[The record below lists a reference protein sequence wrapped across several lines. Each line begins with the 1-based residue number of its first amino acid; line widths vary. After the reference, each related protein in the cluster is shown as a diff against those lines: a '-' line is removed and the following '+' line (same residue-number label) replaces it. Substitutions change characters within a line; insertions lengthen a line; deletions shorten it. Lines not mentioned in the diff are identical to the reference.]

1 MPEGRDRYLCDATEY
16 GLGVCFADIGYNPHP
31 KTEELP
37 NSVVARKEKVTD
49 GNTVCKRNPRCRERK
64 RSKARQRNNTPSEPF

>member
-1 MPEGRDRYLCDATEY
+1 MPESRDRYLCDATGY

-31 KTEELP
+31 KMEEVP

-49 GNTVCKRNPRCRERK
+49 GNTVCKRNPCC
-64 RSKARQRNNTPSEPF
+64 